1 VFLFKLNDSE
11 WHRTNLGKMYVY
23 KTEGMTAMKVG
34 ERSIYYATK
43 FGCSLEE
50 DEYQAIINIDKDSE
64 DKMAKW
70 YSMILSQVMKHGF
83 ELALI
88 EEKYGTK

>member
-1 VFLFKLNDSE
+1 
-11 WHRTNLGKMYVY
+11 
-23 KTEGMTAMKVG
+23 
-34 ERSIYYATK
+34 
-43 FGCSLEE
+43 
-50 DEYQAIINIDKDSE
+50 
-64 DKMAKW
+64 MAKW